1 MSYADNI
8 LKLDANGR
16 PIPQAYNPVVDD
28 FEEVTSYGKQLIV
41 GTIQQPWR
49 EDFPGTGLNTNWQV
63 VQTGSEHT
71 ISVANSVLSIA
82 TGVTASTETIIRSTK
97 KFTIP
102 FRVWFIAYLSQRIAN
117 QEFYLEIVNESGD
130 MVAQWLLDGTSTTTG
145 KHNVANAGVYGG
157 AISMTTLA
165 SSSYTVFEI
174 ELFPDETYF
183 VSRYADSTSQ
193 KSYTGCRTR
202 LIPDPTQEYYVQIRA
217 KNLSSAPASSTTLYL
232 DAVVVQDISELTA
245 EVTGG
250 RGGGGASQSVP
261 VYLAVTP
268 AVQMRNRR
276 TVYTDST
283 TALGANATYTG
294 TTRDLGTDG
303 NNYPAFAIAR
313 AYADQPGTLY
323 IEQSRDGTVWR
334 SAVGDSIALAAGE
347 TRTLTVRL
355 LARYWRVKYVNGA
368 TAQGSFELISSTSE
382 V

>member
-1 MSYADNI
+1 MSYADNT

-16 PIPQAYNPVVDD
+16 PIPQAYNPVLDD

-41 GTIQQPWR
+41 GTLQQPWR

-63 VQTGSEHT
+63 VQTGSGHT

-82 TGVTASTETIIRSTK
+82 TGTTANTETIIRSTK

-117 QEFYLEIVNESGD
+117 QEFYLEVVNEAGD
-130 MVAQWLLDGTSTTTG
+130 MVAQWLLDGTSATNG
-145 KHNVANAGVYGG
+145 KHNVANAGTYGG
-157 AISMTTLA
+157 AISMTTL
-165 SSSYTVFEI
+165 SSASYTIFEI

-183 VSRYADSTSQ
+183 VSRYADSTSS
-193 KSYTGCRTR
+193 KSYVGCRTR
-202 LIPDPTQEYYVQIRA
+202 LIPDLTQEYYIQIRA
-217 KNLSSAPASSTTLYL
+217 KNLSTAPASSTTLYI

-245 EVTGG
+245 EITGG
-250 RGGGGASQSVP
+250 RGGGGASQSIS
-261 VYLAVTP
+261 VYAP
-268 AVQMRNRR
+268 AGVSAYMRNRR

-283 TALGANATYTG
+283 TALAASATYTG
-294 TTRDLGTDG
+294 STRDLGTDG

-323 IEQSRDGTVWR
+323 IEQSRDGTIWR